1 MMKLPKSKCE
11 WLALLSPALKSTDTA
26 AASSQA
32 LRIITTSELR
42 K

>member
-1 MMKLPKSKCE
+1 MMKLPRSRCE

-26 AASSQA
+26 RGSSQA
-32 LRIITTSELR
+32 LRIITTSDLR